1 MDGCPPVNGPREASE
16 AVRRARL
23 QELLSG
29 EIEDGGT
36 AGAEGLEDIENNSQ
50 RNKYNENVE
59 PAHAEKSVQGKTG
72 TESGEVPP
80 HDFVAVRKFA
90 PKSRVNSED
99 LSADNRKRRKEESQ
113 ISRHPSQEPAGL
125 GAPKPPQRFV
135 KWPSPRQ
142 RMREYMGS
150 LEEDA
155 MMTQTLQS
163 RSGRAKFSEEELVQ
177 MKFDNEQEASMMAV
191 LQAVPLDFLQ
201 SIGDVTNA
209 NDIVDVLKEANRNVQ
224 LDMEDGIP
232 EARHW
237 YRPVKLDQ
245 LKAKCIESH
254 SDGVKSSNCSG
265 SSSQRLDLDA
275 VFASPR
281 GDFSAPLKLPRKV
294 RRHGGTSSESTSFGQ
309 DSRGTQSS
317 ASRTRSG
324 LSGAQ

>member
-1 MDGCPPVNGPREASE
+1 M
-16 AVRRARL
+16 RRARL

-36 AGAEGLEDIENNSQ
+36 AGAESLEDLENNS
-50 RNKYNENVE
+50 RNRCHENVE
-59 PAHAEKSVQGKTG
+59 PAHLEKSVHGKTG
-72 TESGEVPP
+72 TESGEVPV

-90 PKSRVNSED
+90 PKSRVNSVD
-99 LSADNRKRRKEESQ
+99 LSADNRKRKEESQ
-113 ISRHPSQEPAGL
+113 ISRDPSQEAPGL
-125 GAPKPPQRFV
+125 GASKPPQRFV

-163 RSGRAKFSEEELVQ
+163 RSGRAKFSNEELGQ
-177 MKFDNEQEASMMAV
+177 MKFDNEQEAGMMAA

-254 SDGVKSSNCSG
+254 SDGVKSSDCSG
-265 SSSQRLDLDA
+265 SSQRLDLDA
-275 VFASPR
+275 VFACPR

-294 RRHGGTSSESTSFGQ
+294 RRHGCTSSESTSFGQ
-309 DSRGTQSS
+309 DSRGTMQVASS
-317 ASRTRSG
+317 MWRGHGGCEVVEVFGSPG
-324 LSGAQ
+324 GV